1 MRACPKGVHRG
12 SVARNDPGV
21 CPEQTNEKS
30 RRRRAQFL
38 ASPTEFEFLLSAA
51 TNYAE
56 PRLATC
62 RRYLAA
68 GAREMSLPSFI
79 DRTWVTLEFGNHQYD
94 HIHGYDHVMNI
105 ATEVVLG
112 SSEPGYDPEKFSAL
126 MEEIKP
132 YLRRYDKV
140 NVVSKRTVETANG
153 RVRQT
158 NAAERHVERLAFKAK
173 QFV

>member
-1 MRACPKGVHRG
+1 MA
-12 SVARNDPGV
+12 
-21 CPEQTNEKS
+21 
-30 RRRRAQFL
+30 
-38 ASPTEFEFLLSAA
+38 
-51 TNYAE
+51 
-56 PRLATC
+56 C

-68 GAREMSLPSFI
+68 GAREMDLPSFI

-112 SSEPGYDPEKFSAL
+112 SAEPGYDPEKFSAL

-140 NVVSKRTVETANG
+140 NVVSKRTVETANE

-158 NAAERHVERLAFKAK
+158 NAAERHVARLASKAK

>member
-1 MRACPKGVHRG
+1 
-12 SVARNDPGV
+12 
-21 CPEQTNEKS
+21 
-30 RRRRAQFL
+30 
-38 ASPTEFEFLLSAA
+38 
-51 TNYAE
+51 
-56 PRLATC
+56 
-62 RRYLAA
+62 
-68 GAREMSLPSFI
+68 MSLPSFI

-112 SSEPGYDPEKFSAL
+112 SSEPGYDAEKFSAL

-140 NVVSKRTVETANG
+140 NVVSKRTVETANE

-158 NAAERHVERLAFKAK
+158 NTAERHVARLASKAK